1 MKRLRLSGLALV
13 ALGCAGSV
21 SSDDSRPPGSHGVTQ
36 GGAQDIGHFRQLVD
50 DGVVPAPEVLDEVG
64 FFAEHALDQPPAD
77 CGSVL
82 CAHPMLAVAPRF
94 GEGTWTMAF
103 VSLNTPVDP
112 EARPRE
118 PLHVVLAVEQSAVVH
133 GFLGR
138 GATAL
143 DSLVQSLVPGDRVSV
158 VSFGAGAE
166 IVLQGADV
174 AEAADAGDLLTPP
187 AANSEVDLYAGLATA
202 WEAVI
207 RQPDMAARV
216 VLLTSGAASGGN
228 QDAGRI
234 EELAGAIAREGTSF
248 SVIGLG
254 ETYDEE
260 LPTRIADLG
269 VGTYAFAE
277 TTVDLLQILAQE
289 GQLHLVPLATD
300 VELRV
305 IPDDGYDVGRVYGV
319 KRAWVEDGVALMRMP
334 ALFIGARTGAMD
346 VGMGRRGGGGGLF
359 VELMG
364 DASRGESIGRGA
376 AAFRIEGSYTDVD
389 SGEVV
394 TFSQQVANE
403 LSPGERPAVNWPSFS
418 MPDYGKAFMML
429 NMYLAL
435 RTSLTLHAGG
445 DCGSALGVGILMDP
459 TIAEWQ
465 NRFDDPDI
473 AADAELLYELLANV
487 DDECRAFPVPPT
499 NVDSGCFGT

>member
-1 MKRLRLSGLALV
+1 MKQFPLLSVAWLALS
-13 ALGCAGSV
+13 CAGQGDAV
-21 SSDDSRPPGSHGVTQ
+21 DSRPPGSSGVTQ

-50 DGVVPAPEVLDEVG
+50 DGSVPAPDVLDEVG

-77 CGSVL
+77 CGSVV

-118 PLHVVLAVEQSAVVH
+118 PLHVVLTVERSAAVNAVVT
-133 GFLGR
+133 GG
-138 GATAL
+138 AL
-143 DSLVQSLVPGDRVSV
+143 DSLVQGLVPGDRVSV
-158 VSFGAGAE
+158 VSFGGGAQ
-166 IVLQGADV
+166 ILLQGADV
-174 AEAADAGDLLTPP
+174 SDVSDIGTLLGPLPPP
-187 AANSEVDLYAGLATA
+187 ADVDLYAGIATA
-202 WEAVI
+202 WEAAVQ
-207 RQPDMAARV
+207 QPDMAARV
-216 VLLTSGAASGGN
+216 VLLTSGAASGGS

-248 SVIGLG
+248 SVIGMG
-254 ETYDEE
+254 ATYDEE
-260 LPTRIADLG
+260 LPARIADLG
-269 VGTYAFAE
+269 VGTYSFAE
-277 TTVDLLQILAQE
+277 TRADLQQILAQE
-289 GQLHLVPLATD
+289 GLLRLLPLATD

-305 IPDDGYDVGRVYGV
+305 TPEDGYDIGRVYGV
-319 KRAWVEDGVALMRMP
+319 KRAGVEEGVAVIRMP

-364 DASRGESIGRGA
+364 DASRGASIGPGRG
-376 AAFRIEGSYTDVD
+376 AFRIEGSYTDVD
-389 SGEVV
+389 SGEIV
-394 TFSQQVANE
+394 TFSQQVSNE

-465 NRFDDPDI
+465 KRFDDPDI
-473 AADAELLYELLANV
+473 EADAALLRELLANV

>member
-1 MKRLRLSGLALV
+1 MTRLPLVFFAVSALA
-13 ALGCAGSV
+13 CAGETSV
-21 SSDDSRPPGSHGVTQ
+21 DSSRPPGSRGVTQ
-36 GGAQDIGHFRQLVD
+36 GGAQDIAHFRSLVE

-112 EARPRE
+112 ELRPRE
-118 PLHVVLAVEQSAVVH
+118 PLHVVLAVEESSVVSAV
-133 GFLGR
+133 LGP
-138 GATAL
+138 GAPAL
-143 DSLVQSLVPGDRVSV
+143 DSLVQGLVPGDLVSV
-158 VSFGAGAE
+158 VSFGAGAR
-166 IVLQGADV
+166 ITLAGAPLVDV
-174 AEAADAGDLLTPP
+174 PDLGDLLVSPV
-187 AANSEVDLYAGLATA
+187 AAAEVDLYAGIAAA
-202 WEAVI
+202 WEAVDQ
-207 RQPDMAARV
+207 QPGIAARV
-216 VLLTSGAASGGN
+216 VLLTSGAASGGS

-234 EELAGAIAREGTSF
+234 EELAGAVAREGTSF

-254 ETYDEE
+254 STYDEE
-260 LPTRIADLG
+260 LPVRIADLG
-269 VGTYAFAE
+269 VGTYAYAE
-277 TTVDLLQILAQE
+277 SGTDLQQILAQE
-289 GQLHLVPLATD
+289 GLLRLLPLATD

-305 IPDDGYDVGRVYGV
+305 IPEDGYGAGRLYGV
-319 KRAWVEDGVALMRMP
+319 RRAGVEDGVAVMRMP

-359 VELMG
+359 VELVG
-364 DASRGESIGRGA
+364 DAGRAASIGRGQ
-376 AAFRIEGSYTDVD
+376 AAFRLEGSYTDVD

-394 TFSQQVANE
+394 TFSQSVNNDLA
-403 LSPGERPAVNWPSFS
+403 PGERPAVNWPNFS

-445 DCGSALGVGILMDP
+445 DCGASLGVGIMMEP

-465 NRFDDPDI
+465 RRFDDPDI
-473 AADAELLYELLANV
+473 AADAELLEELLANV
-487 DDECRAFPVPPT
+487 DNECRAFPLPPS
-499 NVDSGCFGT
+499 NVETGCFFL